1 MLIFK
6 KRLTFY
12 GYDGKLFKVQEE
24 VNHFSPGQNDE
35 HRLDILV
42 LMYLL
47 WWLGLGSSF
56 FMSKEVFAI
65 KQELRINEEITAKV
79 VKLIDDTGAQ
89 LGEMPVADALKVAE
103 EKNLDLVEVA
113 PNADIPVCKIMNY
126 GKYKYEQARKEKEA
140 KKKQKIVEVKEIRLS
155 STIDTHDFE
164 FKAKNAKKFL
174 EDGNKVKA
182 TIKFKGRE
190 LNNTAFGANVLNKF
204 AETLA
209 DVGTAEKA
217 PKLEGRSMMLIISP
231 KNS

>member
-1 MLIFK
+1 M
-6 KRLTFY
+6 TFFRI
-12 GYDGKLFKVQEE
+12 DVKLFKVQEE

-35 HRLDILV
+35 RRLDILSFNV
-42 LMYLL
+42 FIVVD
-47 WWLGLGSSF
+47 LGLAQVF

-65 KQELRINEEITAKV
+65 KQELRINEEITAKI
-79 VKLIDDTGAQ
+79 VKLIDDNGAQ
-89 LGEMPVADALKVAE
+89 LGEIPIAEALKIAD
-103 EKNLDLVEVA
+103 EKNLDLAEVA

-140 KKKQKIVEVKEIRLS
+140 KKKQKVVEVKEIRLS

-190 LNNTAFGANVLNKF
+190 LNNTTFGANVLNKF
-204 AETLA
+204 AESLA
-209 DVGTAEKA
+209 DVGIAEKA